1 MIIIVALALLV
12 ASAFI
17 TRQLVRNSHRFSQM
31 DIPNERSS
39 HLTPT
44 PRGGGIAFVTT
55 SLVGFLLLLLNNSLD
70 AAEILAL
77 CCAGAI
83 VAIAGHLDDRQKISG
98 AMVRLIFHALGAI
111 ILIVG
116 IGFPS
121 QISLF
126 DRTVNTGVIGSILGV
141 LYLVWLLNLF
151 NFMDGTDGIAAIEAI
166 FVCIAGAIL
175 NYHVLSD
182 INLSTA
188 SIILA
193 TSTLGFLL
201 YNWSPAK
208 IFMGDSGSMIM
219 GFLAALMTIYFLQAN
234 ERTTGVLLLHIDAMV
249 FAFAVLIIPVLDSVR
264 VVFIRVFILKRS
276 PFSADRNHIHHS
288 LLDIGLKHSQAT
300 LALVLVNVFFIL
312 ITYYLNDYLRAMY
325 LLITISLLALA
336 FSQVPFLIKNHQKK
350 IGRKKVV

>member
-1 MIIIVALALLV
+1 
-12 ASAFI
+12 
-17 TRQLVRNSHRFSQM
+17 M

-44 PRGGGIAFVTT
+44 PRGGGIAFVAA
-55 SLVGFLLLLLNNSLD
+55 SLVGFLLLLLISELD
-70 AAEILAL
+70 RADLLAL

-116 IGFPS
+116 IGFSS

-151 NFMDGTDGIAAIEAI
+151 NFMDGTDGIAASEAI

-175 NYHVLSD
+175 NFHVLSD
-182 INLSTA
+182 INFSA
-188 SIILA
+188 AAIILA
-193 TSTLGFLL
+193 SCTFGFLL

-208 IFMGDSGSMIM
+208 IFMGDVGSGYLGIAIGGLSLMAAKQQHELLCVWIILLAVFVSDATITLIRRLLRKQKPHVAHRSHAYQHLAIRLDSHAKVALLVLAVNIAWLLPIA
-219 GFLAALMTIYFLQAN
+219 FLVAEKQLAG
-234 ERTTGVLLLHIDAMV
+234 TTGMIIAYVPLL
-249 FAFAVLIIPVLDSVR
+249 F
-264 VVFIRVFILKRS
+264 
-276 PFSADRNHIHHS
+276 
-288 LLDIGLKHSQAT
+288 AT
-300 LALVLVNVFFIL
+300 LALGAGKDSVAN
-312 ITYYLNDYLRAMY
+312 
-325 LLITISLLALA
+325 
-336 FSQVPFLIKNHQKK
+336 
-350 IGRKKVV
+350 

>member
-1 MIIIVALALLV
+1 VIIIVSLALLV

-17 TRQLVRNSHRFSQM
+17 TRQLVMNSHRFSQM

-39 HLTPT
+39 HFTPT
-44 PRGGGIAFVTT
+44 PRGGGLSFVAT
-55 SLVGFLLLLLNNSLD
+55 SIVGFLLLTLNSTIDRADL
-70 AAEILAL
+70 LAL
-77 CCAGAI
+77 CCAGII

-98 AMVRLIFHALGAI
+98 ATIRLGFHALGAI

-126 DRTVNTGVIGSILGV
+126 DRTIDTGIIGSILGV

-182 INLSTA
+182 INFSA
-188 SIILA
+188 PSIILA
-193 TSTLGFLL
+193 TSTFGFLL

-208 IFMGDSGSMIM
+208 IFMGDVGSGYLGMVIGGLSLMAAKQQHELLWVWIILLAVFVSDATVTLIRRLLRKQKPHVAHRSHAYQHLAIRFNSHSKVALIVLSINVVWLLPIASLVANKQLA
-219 GFLAALMTIYFLQAN
+219 GTTGVVVAYIPLLLAALILNA
-234 ERTTGVLLLHIDAMV
+234 GK
-249 FAFAVLIIPVLDSVR
+249 DS
-264 VVFIRVFILKRS
+264 
-276 PFSADRNHIHHS
+276 
-288 LLDIGLKHSQAT
+288 AT
-300 LALVLVNVFFIL
+300 
-312 ITYYLNDYLRAMY
+312 
-325 LLITISLLALA
+325 S
-336 FSQVPFLIKNHQKK
+336 
-350 IGRKKVV
+350 